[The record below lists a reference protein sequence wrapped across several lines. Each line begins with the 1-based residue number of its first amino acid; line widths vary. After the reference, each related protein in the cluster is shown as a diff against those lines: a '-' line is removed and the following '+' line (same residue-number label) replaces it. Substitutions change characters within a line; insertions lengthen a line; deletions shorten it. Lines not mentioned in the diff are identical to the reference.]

1 MMNMEQWAKDWL
13 EGQRNKGVK
22 CLEIKQR
29 GEKHY
34 VYHSTTH
41 WDREQRK
48 AIKSSKYLGR
58 LDYEEGLIERDKKA
72 AQSEKA
78 AIPKVR
84 SVTEYGNSILLHESM
99 KDIKPLLMEGFPDNW
114 EEVYAL
120 SMLRVTGNV
129 PLKRAESSWQK
140 LYNVD
145 SLAPDLTPNGLSRML
160 HNVGINREG
169 QELVFKSLLDQS
181 QQLVYDLSSMFSRSM
196 NIRS

>member
-1 MMNMEQWAKDWL
+1 MEQWAKDWL

-58 LDYEEGLIERDKKA
+58 LDHEQGFIERDEEA
-72 AQSEKA
+72 AQSKKA
-78 AIPKVR
+78 AIPEVR

-120 SMLRVTGNV
+120 SMLRVTCGV
-129 PLKRAESSWQK
+129 LKLFRVRPSFI
-140 LYNVD
+140 VF
-145 SLAPDLTPNGLSRML
+145 
-160 HNVGINREG
+160 
-169 QELVFKSLLDQS
+169 ELF
-181 QQLVYDLSSMFSRSM
+181 
-196 NIRS
+196 I

>member
-1 MMNMEQWAKDWL
+1 MTNMEQWAKDWL

-58 LDYEEGLIERDKKA
+58 LDYEKGLIERDKKA
-72 AQSEKA
+72 DQSEKA

-84 SVTEYGNSILLHESM
+84 SVTEYG
-99 KDIKPLLMEGFPDNW
+99 K
-114 EEVYAL
+114 
-120 SMLRVTGNV
+120 
-129 PLKRAESSWQK
+129 
-140 LYNVD
+140 
-145 SLAPDLTPNGLSRML
+145 
-160 HNVGINREG
+160 
-169 QELVFKSLLDQS
+169 
-181 QQLVYDLSSMFSRSM
+181 
-196 NIRS
+196 